1 MKVVALLS
9 SGIDSPVAIHLMA
22 SKGVEVYPLH
32 FRQDE
37 IKEDKVRRLVE
48 RLREIHGDLVKE
60 PLIVDAFKVQAPVF
74 EKLREI
80 GKAKWTCVFCKYT
93 MYIVA
98 TEYAKKIGADAIVT
112 GDSLGQVASQTLDN
126 LMVISTA
133 TDLPVLRPLI
143 ALDKEEIVR
152 IAKDIGTFEISIE
165 EEPPC
170 PFVPRFPIVRAGL
183 GQFKKI
189 IEEVKDKLP
198 RDVI

>member
-22 SKGVEVYPLH
+22 SRGAEVYPLH

-37 IKEDKVRRLVE
+37 IKEDKVRRIVDK
-48 RLREIHGDLVKE
+48 LREIHGDRVKD
-60 PLIVDAFKVQAPVF
+60 PYIVDAYEVQGPVF
-74 EKLREI
+74 EKLKEI

-98 TEYAKKIGADAIVT
+98 TEYAKKIGAKAIIT

-133 TDLPVLRPLI
+133 TDLPVIRPLI
-143 ALDKEEIVR
+143 ALDKEEIVK
-152 IAKDIGTFEISIE
+152 IAKEIGTFEISIE

-170 PFVPRFPIVRAGL
+170 PFVPKFPVVRAGL
-183 GQFKKI
+183 GQFKNILEK
-189 IEEVKDKLP
+189 VKDKLP
-198 RDVI
+198 REVI

>member
-37 IKEDKVRRLVE
+37 IKEDKVRRLVKK
-48 RLREIHGDLVKE
+48 LREIHGDLVKE
-60 PLIVDAFKVQAPVF
+60 PLIVDAFEVQAPVF
-74 EKLREI
+74 EKLKEI

-98 TEYAKKIGADAIVT
+98 TEYAKKIGADAIIT

-133 TDLPVLRPLI
+133 TDMPVLRPLI

-152 IAKDIGTFEISIE
+152 IAKEIGTFEISIE
-165 EEPPC
+165 EEPSC
-170 PFVPRFPIVRAGL
+170 PFVPKFPVVRAGL

-189 IEEVKDKLP
+189 LEEVKDKLP
-198 RDVI
+198 RDVL